1 MYLKIGTH
9 RKGTISNSLVFM
21 NHRKAKMYDYIII
34 SESWKK
40 YESYNICVAQTFDR
54 KFWRMN
60 AQNNFGREN
69 IGGLVTLHVAL

>member
-1 MYLKIGTH
+1 
-9 RKGTISNSLVFM
+9 
-21 NHRKAKMYDYIII
+21 MYDHIII

-40 YESYNICVAQTFDR
+40 YEFYNIYVAQTFDSR
-54 KFWRMN
+54 KFWRMS